1 MFRSLLELLIYD
13 YLITLLSEY
22 TYLFVFLVIFV
33 LSIIPILTPPTWMV
47 VVSAYSLNDQLNP
60 YLLAAIGATA
70 AIAGRLIL
78 LEISTLGRKAINDH
92 RKNSLESLKKYLKKT
107 RYGYLFGTL
116 LFALAPLPSNMLF
129 ISYGLMN
136 VKSMS
141 IIIGFWIGRFV
152 TYILMITLSKYFV
165 DYFDQILNSDIQS
178 VIIIDII
185 GVIMTLFVLFIDWNI
200 LFAERRLVFIKPK
213 GLFS

>member
-1 MFRSLLELLIYD
+1 MFRSLLELLIYN

-116 LFALAPLPSNMLF
+116 LFALTPLPSNMLF

-136 VKSMS
+136 VKSMG
-141 IIIGFWIGRFV
+141 IIIGFWTGRFV
-152 TYILMITLSKYFV
+152 AYILMITLSRYFV

-178 VIIIDII
+178 IIIIDII
-185 GVIMTLFVLFIDWNI
+185 GIIMTLFVLFIDWNI

>member
-33 LSIIPILTPPTWMV
+33 LSMIPILTPPTWMV

-165 DYFDQILNSDIQS
+165 DYFDRILNSDIQS

>member
-1 MFRSLLELLIYD
+1 LELLVYD

-33 LSIIPILTPPTWMV
+33 LSIIPILTPPTWIV

-60 YLLAAIGATA
+60 FLLAAIGATA

-78 LEISTLGRKAINDH
+78 LQVSTLGRKTINDH
-92 RKNSLESLKKYLKKT
+92 RKNSLESLKKYLEKT
-107 RYGYLFGTL
+107 RYGYLFGTM

-136 VKSMS
+136 VKSMG

-152 TYILMITLSKYFV
+152 AYILMITLSKYFV

-178 VIIIDII
+178 IIIIDII
-185 GVIMTLFVLFIDWNI
+185 GIIMTLFVLFIDWNI

>member
-1 MFRSLLELLIYD
+1 
-13 YLITLLSEY
+13 
-22 TYLFVFLVIFV
+22 
-33 LSIIPILTPPTWMV
+33 
-47 VVSAYSLNDQLNP
+47 
-60 YLLAAIGATA
+60 
-70 AIAGRLIL
+70 
-78 LEISTLGRKAINDH
+78 ISTLGRKTINDH
-92 RKNSLESLKKYLKKT
+92 RKNSLEGLKKYLKKT

>member
-1 MFRSLLELLIYD
+1 MELVVYD

-22 TYLFVFLVIFV
+22 TYLFVFFVIFV

-60 YLLAAIGATA
+60 FLLAAIGATA

-78 LEISTLGRKAINDH
+78 LQVSTLGRKTINDH
-92 RKNSLESLKKYLKKT
+92 RKNSLESLKKYLEKT

-116 LFALAPLPSNMLF
+116 LFALTPLPSNMLF

-136 VKSMS
+136 VKSMG
-141 IIIGFWIGRFV
+141 IIIGFWTGRFV
-152 TYILMITLSKYFV
+152 AYILMITLSKYFV

-178 VIIIDII
+178 IIIIDII
-185 GVIMTLFVLFIDWNI
+185 GIIMTLFVLFIDWNI

>member
-1 MFRSLLELLIYD
+1 MELLVYD

-60 YLLAAIGATA
+60 FLLAAIGATA
-70 AIAGRLIL
+70 AIAGRLVL
-78 LEISTLGRKAINDH
+78 LQVSTLGRKTMNNR
-92 RKNSLESLKKYLKKT
+92 RKKSLESLKKYLEKT

-136 VKSMS
+136 VKSIG
-141 IIIGFWIGRFV
+141 IIIGFWTGRFV
-152 TYILMITLSKYFV
+152 AYMLMITLSKYFV

-178 VIIIDII
+178 IIIIDII
-185 GVIMTLFVLFIDWNI
+185 GIIMTLFVLFIDWNI
-200 LFAERRLVFIKPK
+200 LFTERKLVFIKPK
-213 GLFS
+213 GIFS

>member
-1 MFRSLLELLIYD
+1 MFRSLLELLIYN

-165 DYFDQILNSDIQS
+165 DYFDRILNSDIQS